1 MQEIKDYINLE
12 ENNFLSL
19 FVEPKININS
29 TYLTDKEEL
38 YLKNLTNEN
47 RKQEFLQLREIKN
60 KTIGKIEIQY
70 NNDGKPFLTDSGDYI
85 SISHSQNFIGFLKA
99 PFNVGLDI
107 EEINE
112 RVLKIKQ
119 RFLNANEQLLF
130 GPSVLNLTIAW
141 TLKEALFKLNERKGI
156 DFRKEL
162 LIEEKTDFGFL
173 GKMLDKDGWRLV
185 KLKTLQKENLIIS
198 YNFEA
203 SILL

>member
-70 NNDGKPFLTDSGDYI
+70 KNDGKPFLTDSGDYI

-162 LIEEKTDFGFL
+162 LIEEKTDSGFL

-185 KLKTLQKENLIIS
+185 KLKTLQKKNLIIS

>member
-70 NNDGKPFLTDSGDYI
+70 KNDGKPFLTDSGDYI

-112 RVLKIKQ
+112 RVIKVKQ

-130 GPSVLNLTIAW
+130 GPSLLNLTIAW

-162 LIEEKTDFGFL
+162 LIEEKTDSGFL

>member
-70 NNDGKPFLTDSGDYI
+70 KNDGKPFLTDSGDYI

-162 LIEEKTDFGFL
+162 LIEEKTDSGFL